1 MSKKKKSAGT
11 GSSDSLSRKIIS
23 KLAVIVAVLFF
34 LIVSISGII
43 SMRSLEEVT
52 DEKLV
57 AVAYENASQIENL
70 VENAY
75 GQALGFANS
84 LKNISA
90 LPPEQQ
96 RDAIDNAL
104 AGVLLGDENFTT
116 VFAYF
121 EQNAIADANGQPYSV
136 HKKEIAYE
144 AVAYLNEDGTG
155 VTFEKHE
162 DAFDNFDKE
171 YYKTIKSSGEVYV
184 MEPYVYQLRGKDI
197 MMISIIAPV
206 YDADGAFFG
215 VAGCDVALADMQTQ
229 RYADAGYHSTHMV
242 ALAEDGTVLLDTSNP
257 ATVGQSASGAGYDTV
272 LSDAESLR
280 GMQDDAGGN
289 GISVINNKISNYAT
303 GRRGIAITVPLKLR
317 SGNYWTLYLAIDRSE
332 FNLTIIKDTVKL
344 IAAVVV
350 FGIIL
355 LYLIYRII
363 ETYLAPVQEI
373 LQGASRLE
381 AGNLKIHIAVQTD
394 DELGRM
400 AKALNH
406 ISTTVDNYVDDISRQ
421 LSRMAENDM
430 DVTIRQKYIG
440 DFVPIQTSIEKIT
453 DSLNRTLRQ
462 IILSAD
468 RVASGS
474 VNVSAGA
481 QALSKGAGE
490 QADAIEELAA
500 AIENLS
506 RDIAANADDAV
517 RMSENATDVTERIA
531 KSNEEMDKLIRAMS
545 EIRESSAGIEAIIR
559 TIEDIADQTNLLS
572 LNASIEAARA
582 GEAGRG
588 FAVVANEIRDLAA
601 KSSES
606 VSQTTALIERSLAAV
621 QNGVLIADDTAQSLT
636 AVVEGAREI
645 TGSVSKISNA
655 SQNQKKI
662 LDEVTKSVEQIEG
675 VVQANISAA
684 QESALTS
691 EELSGQSK
699 RLHELVNQFHLK
711 EV

>member
-1 MSKKKKSAGT
+1 
-11 GSSDSLSRKIIS
+11 
-23 KLAVIVAVLFF
+23 
-34 LIVSISGII
+34 
-43 SMRSLEEVT
+43 
-52 DEKLV
+52 
-57 AVAYENASQIENL
+57 
-70 VENAY
+70 
-75 GQALGFANS
+75 
-84 LKNISA
+84 
-90 LPPEQQ
+90 
-96 RDAIDNAL
+96 
-104 AGVLLGDENFTT
+104 
-116 VFAYF
+116 
-121 EQNAIADANGQPYSV
+121 
-136 HKKEIAYE
+136 
-144 AVAYLNEDGTG
+144 
-155 VTFEKHE
+155 
-162 DAFDNFDKE
+162 
-171 YYKTIKSSGEVYV
+171 
-184 MEPYVYQLRGKDI
+184 
-197 MMISIIAPV
+197 
-206 YDADGAFFG
+206 
-215 VAGCDVALADMQTQ
+215 
-229 RYADAGYHSTHMV
+229 
-242 ALAEDGTVLLDTSNP
+242 
-257 ATVGQSASGAGYDTV
+257 
-272 LSDAESLR
+272 
-280 GMQDDAGGN
+280 MQDDAGGN
-289 GISVINNKISNYAT
+289 GISVINNEISNYAT

-582 GEAGRG
+582 GEAGRA

-645 TGSVSKISNA
+645 TGSVGKISNA

-691 EELSGQSK
+691 EELSEQSK